1 MCRLLTPEL
10 EKALSDYPLYS
21 QDDKKDEAICCAIFY
36 IGSARWYII
45 EGEREGKDVIMF
57 GIVIGLID
65 DEYGYISLNELS
77 EIEID
82 LTSRGLGNGK
92 VQISHIPNFKPTPLK
107 NINDPKLKEFL
118 ARFKD

>member
-1 MCRLLTPEL
+1 MCRLLTLEL

-21 QDDKKDEAICCAIFY
+21 QDDKKDEAICCVIFY

-82 LTSRGLGNGK
+82 LASRGMGNGK
-92 VQISHIPNFKPTPLK
+92 VQISHLHNFKPTPLK